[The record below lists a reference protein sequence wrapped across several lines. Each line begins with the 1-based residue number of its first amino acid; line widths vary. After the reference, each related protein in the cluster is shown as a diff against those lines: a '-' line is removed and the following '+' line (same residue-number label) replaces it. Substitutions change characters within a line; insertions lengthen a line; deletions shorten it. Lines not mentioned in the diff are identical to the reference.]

1 MRLRGGRAG
10 WRFSRSGLHIGTGD
24 EILSRLT
31 VLLLLLLLLLSLDEK
46 ESVVWMGR
54 FYMQTV
60 RFRHPRTLAGTLLEM
75 GKEVRYRLCAGLMAT
90 AARERNSAVS
100 TSGDRPRL
108 IAGCSM

>member
-1 MRLRGGRAG
+1 MSLRGGRAG
-10 WRFSRSGLHIGTGD
+10 WRFSRSGLHNGTGD
-24 EILSRLT
+24 EILSRLA
-31 VLLLLLLLLLSLDEK
+31 VLLLLLSSLDEK
-46 ESVVWMGR
+46 ESVVWMGH

-100 TSGDRPRL
+100 TSGDRPGL